1 MKNYFKILIILLIL
15 VGGLFFYVKNYQ
27 DEFEVIFFDI
37 GQGDSA
43 LIKFGNG
50 EKMLVDCGPDKN
62 VLYRLGEHLPFFD
75 RTIDYLLITHFD
87 LDHYG
92 GCIDILKRYKVGNV
106 ILNGQDGNNKYFYSW
121 KDLLNEKN
129 INQKIISGFEEL
141 NIGSSTLFFLSPD
154 MEFNFT
160 DKNDNSIVF
169 KLDTSAQDFLFAGDM
184 GIDLEEK
191 LIEKYCS
198 STCEFLKA
206 DVLKVGHHGS
216 DTSSSEEFL
225 EFVSPDESVI
235 SVGENSFGHPSL
247 RVLRK
252 LERAGS
258 EVFRTDVMGSVVF

>member
-1 MKNYFKILIILLIL
+1 MKKYFKILIILLIV
-15 VGGLFFYVKNYQ
+15 VGGLFFYTKNYK

-50 EKMLVDCGPDKN
+50 EKMLVDCGSDKN
-62 VLYRLGEHLPFFD
+62 VLYGLGKHLPFFD

-92 GCIDILKRYKVGNV
+92 GCIDVLKRYSVSNV
-106 ILNGQDGNNKYFYSW
+106 ILNGQDGSDKYFYSW
-121 KDLLNEKN
+121 QEILAEKN
-129 INQKIISGFEEL
+129 INQKIIHGFEKL
-141 NIGSSTLFFLSPD
+141 DIASSSLIFLSPD
-154 MEFNFT
+154 PEFGFT
-160 DKNDNSIVF
+160 DKNENSIVF
-169 KLDTSAQDFLFAGDM
+169 KLDAPAQDFLFTGDM
-184 GIDLEEK
+184 GGELEEK

-198 STCEFLKA
+198 STCEFLNV

-216 DTSSSEEFL
+216 DNSSSEEFL
-225 EFVSPDESVI
+225 EFVSPEVSII

-252 LERAGS
+252 LERVGS
-258 EVFRTDVMGSVVF
+258 QVFRTDELGDLVF